1 MTKAADRTISDAG
14 DYIREV
20 GSQGAASVASL
31 TDAVTDAVSD
41 WADRAQGI
49 ARSTDQYVR
58 NSPWRTA
65 GMVALAGLAIGYTIS
80 VMSRPQVKRRRRG

>member
-65 GMVALAGLAIGYTIS
+65 GMVALAVL
-80 VMSRPQVKRRRRG
+80 SRQDTKRRRRG

>member
-1 MTKAADRTISDAG
+1 MTKAAERSISDAG

-20 GSQGAASVASL
+20 GTQDAASVASL

-49 ARSTDQYVR
+49 AKSTDQYVR

-80 VMSRPQVKRRRRG
+80 VLSRPDTKRRRRG